1 MSRPPTWREMNRD
14 TSPDVERMQLT
25 WAREAPAWRKL
36 QMLAQLNRTVLTLAW
51 HGLRERHPTAT
62 PAELRRLFAALPLGA
77 ELAARVY
84 PETRD
89 MSESMSEA
97 EPLAV
102 TLAVIDILD
111 ALHVPYLIGGSLASG
126 IYGMIR
132 STLDADIVADLQVE
146 HVAPLVSALQNQFYV
161 DEGAIYEA
169 IRYRGSFNL
178 LHLATMFKVVLFL
191 PKGRPYDEAEFQRRT
206 QRVVA
211 TDPERTAYV
220 ASAEDTILTKLE
232 WYRLGGEVSERQWR
246 DILSILKT
254 QSGAL
259 DIAYLRKWA
268 QELGVKDLLE
278 LALGA
283 ASA

>member
-1 MSRPPTWREMNRD
+1 MNRD

-89 MSESMSEA
+89 MSEADSI
-97 EPLAV
+97 AV
-102 TLAVIDILD
+102 TLAVIDVLD
-111 ALHVPYLIGGSLASG
+111 ALHVPYLIGGSLASSV
-126 IYGMIR
+126 YGMVR

-161 DEGAIYEA
+161 DEGAIFEA
-169 IRYRGSFNL
+169 IHEQGSFNII
-178 LHLATMFKVVLFL
+178 HLATMFKVDIFL
-191 PKGRPYDEAEFQRRT
+191 LKGRPYDEAEFEHRT

-232 WYRLGGEVSERQWR
+232 WYRLGREVSERQWR
-246 DILSILKT
+246 DILGILKT